1 MKEKMNKLTFIS
13 FQLLGILSIFLIF
26 SCTSKDTQ
34 KREDEIPVKIQT
46 ISSDIDSYPQEYIGT
61 VESDKVVDVSF
72 ILPGTIEQMYAAEGQ
87 KVVKGQLLARLN
99 ITTQKNTHDLSV
111 AALKQAQDAYKRLS
125 SMYEDKSLPEIQFV
139 EVKTKLE
146 QARAGEEIA
155 RKNLQQ
161 CTIYAPQGGVVGK
174 KFLETGANVMPGSPV
189 FTIMNIDNVKIK
201 AAIPEGEISDMQQGN
216 KAKVIIS
223 ALGDAVF
230 EGKLIEKGVT
240 ANPVSHTYD
249 IKLLVK
255 NPSGR
260 IVPGMVCRTYLGTT
274 ASKNSIIVPL
284 TTVQVD
290 YSGKR
295 FVWLMN
301 KDNKAV
307 YKEVKLGSLSQ
318 NGVKITDGLQEGD
331 DLITAGYQNISEGT
345 IVKANH

>member
-1 MKEKMNKLTFIS
+1 MNKLKFIP
-13 FQLLGILSIFLIF
+13 FQFLGVLSMLLLF
-26 SCTSKDTQ
+26 SCTSKDSPKKQ
-34 KREDEIPVKIQT
+34 EAVPVKIQR
-46 ISSDIDSYPQEYIGT
+46 ISSQTDSYPQEYIGT
-61 VESDKVVDVSF
+61 VESDKTVDVSF
-72 ILPGTIEQMYAAEGQ
+72 IIPGTIEQLYVSEGQ
-87 KVVKGQLLARLN
+87 KVAKGQLLARLN
-99 ITTQKNTHDLSV
+99 TTTQKNAHDLSL
-111 AALKQAQDAYKRLS
+111 AALKQAQDAYRRLS

-139 EVKTKLE
+139 DVKTKLE

-161 CTIYAPQGGVVGK
+161 CTIYAPQGGVVGR
-174 KFLETGANVMPGSPV
+174 KFLEAGASAMPGSPV

-201 AAIPEGEISDMQQGN
+201 AAIPEGEISDMHEGN
-216 KAKVIIS
+216 KAEVIIS

-260 IVPGMVCRTYLGTT
+260 IVPGMVCRTYLGSD
-274 ASKNSIIVPL
+274 ALKSSITVPL
-284 TTVQVD
+284 TAVQVD

-301 KDNKAV
+301 KDSKVV

-318 NGVKITDGLQEGD
+318 NGVKITEGLQEGD
-331 DLITAGYQNISEGT
+331 HLITAGYQNISEGT

>member
-1 MKEKMNKLTFIS
+1 MNKLKFIP

-26 SCTSKDTQ
+26 SCTSKDSQ
-34 KREDEIPVKIQT
+34 KLDVAIPVSVQT
-46 ISSDIDSYPQEYIGT
+46 ISSDTDSDSQEYIGT
-61 VESDKVVDVSF
+61 VESDKTVDVSF

-99 ITTQKNTHDLSV
+99 ITTQKNAHDLAA
-111 AALKQAQDAYKRLS
+111 AALKQAQDAYRRLS

-146 QARAGEEIA
+146 QARASEEIA

-161 CTIYAPQGGVVGK
+161 CTIYAPQSGIVGK
-174 KFLETGANVMPGSPV
+174 KFVETGANVMPGSTV
-189 FTIMNIDNVKIK
+189 FTIINIENVKIK

-216 KAKVIIS
+216 RAKVIIS

-230 EGKLIEKGVT
+230 EGKLVEKGVT

-260 IVPGMVCRTYLGTT
+260 IVPGMVCRTYLGNTT
-274 ASKNSIIVPL
+274 AKNSIIVPI
-284 TTVQVD
+284 TAVQVD

-295 FVWLMN
+295 FVWVMT

-307 YKEVKLGSLSQ
+307 YKEVKLGGLSQ
-318 NGVKITDGLQEGD
+318 NGVKIVNGLQEGD
-331 DLITAGYQNISEGT
+331 HLITAGYQNISEGT
-345 IVKANH
+345 IVKANN

>member
-1 MKEKMNKLTFIS
+1 MNKLKFIP

-26 SCTSKDTQ
+26 SCTSKNSQ
-34 KREDEIPVKIQT
+34 KLDDAVPVRIQT
-46 ISSDIDSYPQEYIGT
+46 ISSDTDSDLQEYIGT
-61 VESDKVVDVSF
+61 VESDKTVDVSF
-72 ILPGTIEQMYAAEGQ
+72 ILPGTIEQIYVAEGQ

-99 ITTQKNTHDLSV
+99 ITTQKNAHDLAS
-111 AALKQAQDAYKRLS
+111 AALKQAQDAYRRLS

-146 QARAGEEIA
+146 QARASEEIA

-161 CTIYAPQGGVVGK
+161 CTIYAPQSGIVGK
-174 KFLETGANVMPGSPV
+174 KFVETGANVMPGSPV
-189 FTIMNIDNVKIK
+189 FTIINIENVKIK

-216 KAKVIIS
+216 NAKVIIS

-230 EGKLIEKGVT
+230 EGKLVEKGVT

-260 IVPGMVCRTYLGTT
+260 IVPGMVCRTYLGSTD
-274 ASKNSIIVPL
+274 SKNSITVPL
-284 TTVQVD
+284 TAVQVD

-295 FVWLMN
+295 FVWLVN
-301 KDNKAV
+301 KDNKTV
-307 YKEVKLGSLSQ
+307 YREVKLGSLSQ
-318 NGVKITDGLQEGD
+318 NGVKITEGLQEGD
-331 DLITAGYQNISEGT
+331 HLITAGYQNISEGT